1 MLDRI
6 RIVMVNTSHAGN
18 IGSAARAMKTMGL
31 SSLWLV
37 DPVDYPKG
45 RAKAEA
51 MASGAVD
58 VLDAA
63 RVVAT
68 LDEALAGCVL
78 VMGASARSRTVP
90 WPWLDAGRAAT
101 TLLDQSGA
109 AGADVAVLFGREA
122 SGLTNEEL
130 ARCHFHTGIPAN
142 PEYPVLNV
150 ASAIQ
155 VIAYELRK
163 QWLDRGDAPPLP
175 PEERD
180 PGMLVERV
188 RWDKPPASADDLER
202 FFGHLEQTLLD
213 LRFFVLDDPRQLLV
227 RLRRLYLRAR
237 PDEVELRILRGVL
250 AATQRAVAAAGGERP
265 AKGE

>member
-37 DPVDYPKG
+37 GPEDYPKG

-58 VLDAA
+58 VLDQA
-63 RVVAT
+63 RIVSR

-78 VMGASARSRTVP
+78 VMGTSARSRTVP
-90 WPWLDAGRAAT
+90 WPWLDAHGAAAA
-101 TLLDQSGA
+101 LVDQSIA

-130 ARCHFHTGIPAN
+130 GRCHFHLGIPAN

-155 VIAYELRK
+155 VVCYELRRH
-163 QWLDRGDAPPLP
+163 WLARQGGVPGEDG
-175 PEERD
+175 
-180 PGMLVERV
+180 PGMQVDRV
-188 RWDKPPASADDLER
+188 RWDKPPATSDEMER
-202 FFGHLEQTLLD
+202 FFGHLEQALLD
-213 LRFFVLDDPRQLLV
+213 LRFFVVDDPRQLLT

-250 AATQRAVAAAGGERP
+250 AATQRAVSAAGDERP